1 MRIEFKL
8 CNMIF
13 PPYIEFLFTPLVFLP
28 IIGNFIIDGLL
39 VLVITFILFKR
50 FHKDFY
56 IRTVFVAYGLGFAAD
71 FVGLIFC
78 FIPELANGVYIL
90 LSERLFYHFD
100 FIHYDFVEHF
110 FLFDKSLFIVIGF
123 VVAIICLFF
132 YHFFLTFG
140 VINRRYRIKK
150 WQRIIFSAMLAV
162 FTAPI
167 TYFVPYEWIKGFLY

>member
-1 MRIEFKL
+1 MKKDKKL
-8 CNMIF
+8 YNMIF
-13 PPYIEFLFTPLVFLP
+13 PPYIEFLFTPLVFIP

-39 VLVITFILFKR
+39 VLLITFILFKR
-50 FHKDFY
+50 FDKDFY

-78 FIPELANGVYIL
+78 FIPELAGEVYIY
-90 LSERLFYHFD
+90 LSDHHHLFCFDNYFFER
-100 FIHYDFVEHF
+100 F
-110 FLFDKSLFIVIGF
+110 FLFNESLFIVIGF
-123 VVAIICLFF
+123 VMAIICLFF
-132 YHFFLTFG
+132 YNFFLTFG

-162 FTAPI
+162 LTAPI

>member
-1 MRIEFKL
+1 MKKDKKL
-8 CNMIF
+8 YNMIF
-13 PPYIEFLFTPLVFLP
+13 PPYIEFLFTPLVFIP

-39 VLVITFILFKR
+39 MLVITFILFKR

-56 IRTVFVAYGLGFAAD
+56 IRTVFIAYGLGIAAD

-78 FIPELANGVYIL
+78 FIPELAGGVYLL
-90 LSERLFYHFD
+90 LSDYHFHHFD
-100 FIHYDFVEHF
+100 SYFFAHF
-110 FLFDKSLFIVIGF
+110 FLFNQSLFIVIGF

-140 VINRRYRIKK
+140 VINRRYRIKR
-150 WQRIIFSAMLAV
+150 WQRIVFSAMLAV

>member
-13 PPYIEFLFTPLVFLP
+13 PPYIEFLFTPLVFIP

-50 FHKDFY
+50 FDKDFF
-56 IRTVFVAYGLGFAAD
+56 IRTLFVAYGLGFAAD

-78 FIPELANGVYIL
+78 LIPELAGEVYIL

-162 FTAPI
+162 LTAPI

>member
-13 PPYIEFLFTPLVFLP
+13 PPYIEFLFTPLVLIP

-78 FIPELANGVYIL
+78 LIPELAGEVYIL

-123 VVAIICLFF
+123 VMAIICLFF
-132 YHFFLTFG
+132 YNFFLTFG
-140 VINRRYRIKK
+140 VINRKYRIKNGK
-150 WQRIIFSAMLAV
+150 ESFFQRCLRYLQPLLHILFRMN
-162 FTAPI
+162 
-167 TYFVPYEWIKGFLY
+167 G